1 MKVRTA
7 YCLYT
12 LILAMACA
20 CGKGVEEHTPVIE
33 DDGVTIFKGGF
44 ANTKISLGEK
54 DGAFYKALWEDGDE
68 LTVSSGGAILGTA
81 VLISGIGSNQG
92 TFSFPG
98 TIADGTAVELSYTSA
113 GITAEQS
120 KASTDKSFRT
130 TATADA
136 TIYDG
141 NAAFTLTHNISIIR
155 VSVATN
161 AFSGATLNSVT
172 FSCDGKSLNDSDGD
186 YVKVFL
192 TDAPTLS
199 STAQEIIFS
208 TKSADCS
215 GSVIKLDFDFVRDG
229 VRHTVSTGFIG
240 KELAANKV
248 NTFTINSL
256 ETFGSASPGIFS
268 DNPFFHDDYSI
279 RKELC
284 GIGEPLT
291 TTHLKAYNAS
301 GLYTNINGYADKS
314 VELIAALN
322 ASTLRMWFEPL
333 GTYSNWAWNTVKM
346 TKEEDFSNFGSD
358 IKTKTHKILTDLKN
372 AGVEE
377 ITGLVGCFP
386 RTPSTA
392 AAAGESGYMHFVP
405 EFGSAEYATF
415 MQYYEWLFKALSTE
429 YPEIDVWEVANE
441 TNYGGITYV
450 GNTSLD
456 YNTLARINVDL
467 CYAAKKGVEAGNPTA
482 KVITPGFAPASSYKL
497 VTDAVVGTT
506 EKTVYRKYGVETTA
520 DFLELMYGYIKTG
533 GYPSWTMA
541 KSMNPDDFFDGV
553 AIHTYDLGSSSGSAT
568 SRHPASWYDSE
579 PINSNDPDS
588 TAFSTFHWLQAINTV
603 YEVMQ
608 AGGDPE
614 KKIWITEFGVTTHP
628 KHLTKSIS
636 SPAGHPLAM
645 RMKIGSDD
653 YAWYYTSEDYE
664 RQHAYIARE
673 YLKAL
678 NTLDFVRTCHFFRLH
693 SPSADTS
700 WSGGTTAT
708 MFGLFAE
715 PDETLSRGMKPRP
728 IAYAVQSLYK
738 GSGNLEQF
746 ATWESLQ

>member
-44 ANTKISLGEK
+44 ANTKITLGEK

-155 VSVATN
+155 VNVATN

-199 STAQEIIFS
+199 STAREIIFS

-229 VRHTVSTGFIG
+229 VRHTVATGFIG

-248 NTFTINSL
+248 NTFTISSL
-256 ETFGSASPGIFS
+256 EAFGSASPGIFS
-268 DNPFFHDDYSI
+268 ANPFFHDDYSI

-301 GLYTNINGYADKS
+301 GLYTNISGYADKS

-358 IKTKTHKILTDLKN
+358 QDSDRSQECRSRRDHR
-372 AGVEE
+372 
-377 ITGLVGCFP
+377 TGRLLP
-386 RTPSTA
+386 
-392 AAAGESGYMHFVP
+392 
-405 EFGSAEYATF
+405 
-415 MQYYEWLFKALSTE
+415 Q
-429 YPEIDVWEVANE
+429 
-441 TNYGGITYV
+441 
-450 GNTSLD
+450 
-456 YNTLARINVDL
+456 
-467 CYAAKKGVEAGNPTA
+467 NP
-482 KVITPGFAPASSYKL
+482 VNG
-497 VTDAVVGTT
+497 
-506 EKTVYRKYGVETTA
+506 
-520 DFLELMYGYIKTG
+520 
-533 GYPSWTMA
+533 
-541 KSMNPDDFFDGV
+541 
-553 AIHTYDLGSSSGSAT
+553 SGS
-568 SRHPASWYDSE
+568 R
-579 PINSNDPDS
+579 
-588 TAFSTFHWLQAINTV
+588 
-603 YEVMQ
+603 
-608 AGGDPE
+608 
-614 KKIWITEFGVTTHP
+614 
-628 KHLTKSIS
+628 
-636 SPAGHPLAM
+636 
-645 RMKIGSDD
+645 
-653 YAWYYTSEDYE
+653 
-664 RQHAYIARE
+664 
-673 YLKAL
+673 
-678 NTLDFVRTCHFFRLH
+678 
-693 SPSADTS
+693 
-700 WSGGTTAT
+700 
-708 MFGLFAE
+708 
-715 PDETLSRGMKPRP
+715 
-728 IAYAVQSLYK
+728 
-738 GSGNLEQF
+738 
-746 ATWESLQ
+746 